1 MLSLSILILDYQCKE
16 GASDINI
23 SDLLIGGLPL
33 LSSFR
38 YDEQHL
44 DIDDFKPCNFFEH
57 ASCVAK
63 MKNEADHSY
72 DHACLPAC
80 DHTSI
85 HQESI
90 HVCIGTPG
98 SSDSVFFCIYISF
111 SIQKWTKQL
120 LRISE

>member
-1 MLSLSILILDYQCKE
+1 MLSGVSIQQISYIGEILNINL
-16 GASDINI
+16 DINI
-23 SDLLIGGLPL
+23 
-33 LSSFR
+33 FR

-44 DIDDFKPCNFFEH
+44 DINDFKPCNFFEH

-90 HVCIGTPG
+90 HVCTFVI
-98 SSDSVFFCIYISF
+98 SDNF
-111 SIQKWTKQL
+111 
-120 LRISE
+120 

>member
-1 MLSLSILILDYQCKE
+1 MFKVQKTDASYRNILI
-16 GASDINI
+16 N
-23 SDLLIGGLPL
+23 
-33 LSSFR
+33 FR

-44 DIDDFKPCNFFEH
+44 DIDNFKPCNFFEH

-90 HVCIGTPG
+90 HVCR
-98 SSDSVFFCIYISF
+98 FFFYVA
-111 SIQKWTKQL
+111 
-120 LRISE
+120 